1 MREVGDGINPNDIGG
16 FDEEPDT
23 GDHND
28 DITTDLTNGTE
39 IGKHLP
45 GPTQIEYFRMMRKLP
60 EGDPYR
66 HEVREKLIESNRKL
80 VFYVVNKRFRNYQNK
95 DELISYG
102 NQGLTEAADKFD
114 PERGVQFSTYAIR
127 EIYEYIRRFIYD
139 LVVPEA
145 VSHRS
150 ARDLAHYNS
159 FEEDVTVFIQ
169 DRHRS
174 PSYEELVSLAE
185 SNLKDLKDKKGRR
198 EKAEELAMRYLN
210 GSHVYSIDISDDD
223 GTSSRSV
230 LVEPQSDDDTQE
242 AALSPIGFEFI
253 RDKIFSELSER
264 ERDILLMRFGL
275 GEDKKEHTLDEI
287 GKKHNLTR
295 QRIKEILNELIPKC
309 ERIARR
315 LRLSSN

>member
-1 MREVGDGINPNDIGG
+1 
-16 FDEEPDT
+16 
-23 GDHND
+23 
-28 DITTDLTNGTE
+28 
-39 IGKHLP
+39 
-45 GPTQIEYFRMMRKLP
+45 
-60 EGDPYR
+60 
-66 HEVREKLIESNRKL
+66 
-80 VFYVVNKRFRNYQNK
+80 
-95 DELISYG
+95 
-102 NQGLTEAADKFD
+102 
-114 PERGVQFSTYAIR
+114 
-127 EIYEYIRRFIYD
+127 
-139 LVVPEA
+139 
-145 VSHRS
+145 
-150 ARDLAHYNS
+150 
-159 FEEDVTVFIQ
+159 
-169 DRHRS
+169 
-174 PSYEELVSLAE
+174 
-185 SNLKDLKDKKGRR
+185 
-198 EKAEELAMRYLN
+198 MRYLN

-309 ERIARR
+309 ERIVRR